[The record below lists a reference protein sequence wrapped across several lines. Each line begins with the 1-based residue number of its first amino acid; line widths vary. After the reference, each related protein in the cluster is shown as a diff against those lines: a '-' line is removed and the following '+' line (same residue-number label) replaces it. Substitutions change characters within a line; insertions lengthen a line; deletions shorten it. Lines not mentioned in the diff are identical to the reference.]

1 MPCKQFN
8 VYETDSQNQLL
19 ILKNEV
25 GVCMCVY
32 VCLHAYA
39 GMSMLMH
46 VEALGCY
53 RESCVCVCVCVCECA
68 CVYVCVCMCVQG

>member
-32 VCLHAYA
+32 VCVHLY
-39 GMSMLMH
+39 
-46 VEALGCY
+46 
-53 RESCVCVCVCVCECA
+53 VCVCVYVFVCMCA
-68 CVYVCVCMCVQG
+68 CVHDSCEDICVNMNIGRHM